1 MGIVGPEV
9 LSGLFLGAFFG
20 LIALGYSMVYG
31 ILRLINFA
39 HGDFYMVAAYVSYS
53 ILGAVAIGSQHNWL
67 SVVWVGLV
75 TMLAAG
81 ALAVLA
87 ERVIYRQMRT
97 AALLSL
103 MIAALG
109 LSQVLENGVLNIPF
123 WGSAY
128 RAYPVTS
135 PANGFNVASTHYTW
149 AQLAIVLCSGGLTA
163 GVYWLVNR
171 TLLGKAMRAV
181 SEDRIAASLMGVNV
195 EWVIGVVFFI
205 GGALAG
211 AAAVMAGVYYGQIN
225 YLMGFQLGLE
235 AFTAA
240 VLGGIGN
247 VLGAVVG
254 GVLLGIVE
262 SIGTGIVGSQ
272 WSIVFAFGALVLMLW
287 LRPTGL
293 LGERVARRM

>member
-1 MGIVGPEV
+1 MGIVGSEL
-9 LSGLFLGAFFG
+9 LSGLFLGTFFG

-53 ILGAVAIGSQHNWL
+53 ILGAVAIGSQHNWF

-81 ALAVLA
+81 ALAVFA
-87 ERVIYRQMRT
+87 ERIIYRQMRK
-97 AALLSL
+97 AAMLSL

-135 PANGFNVASTHYTW
+135 PSTGFDVASSHFTW
-149 AQLAIVLCSGGLTA
+149 AQLAIVIASGLLAA
-163 GVYWLVNR
+163 GVYWLV
-171 TLLGKAMRAV
+171 TYTMLGKAMRAV
-181 SEDRIAASLMGVNV
+181 AEDRIAASLMGVNV
-195 EWVIGVVFFI
+195 DWVIGGVFFL

-225 YLMGFQLGLE
+225 YLMGFQVGME

-254 GVLLGIVE
+254 GVLLGIIE
-262 SIGTGIVGSQ
+262 SVGTGIVGSQ
-272 WSIVFAFGALVLMLW
+272 WAIVFAFGALVLMLW

-293 LGERVARRM
+293 LGERIGRRM